1 MSDEKSGRRE
11 LQAVVHD
18 LIGDFQDE
26 IVFRSIYGADLLH
39 DDRRVASRQ
48 ILTTDV
54 SGGIGTAGSSTKAC
68 QRSSLID
75 VGGVSVTGTNGQVTI
90 HLSDYVCRSGGRDAA
105 RYFSMPTIF
114 VASPRSYTPVFMT
127 SRQRIAGHV
136 RAE

>member
-39 DDRRVASRQ
+39 DD
-48 ILTTDV
+48 
-54 SGGIGTAGSSTKAC
+54 G
-68 QRSSLID
+68 
-75 VGGVSVTGTNGQVTI
+75 
-90 HLSDYVCRSGGRDAA
+90 
-105 RYFSMPTIF
+105 YFSMPTIF